1 MSQVLIAEPEGAG
14 RQRLA
19 AAVTV
24 MGADPPAY
32 ADSLTAAREAAR
44 DPEVQVLVIGPTLVC
59 DAAFELADLLQRSGG
74 VATVVG
80 AANVDA
86 GLLRR
91 AMRAGVTDVV
101 GPYDTTDEVAG
112 AIRRA
117 ADVASRLHAA
127 AAAEPESTAATG
139 KVVTVFSTKGGVGK
153 TVLATNL
160 GVALASMGHRVALVD
175 LDLEFGD
182 VAIMLGMKPE
192 HTINDAVQ
200 AIDRLDTDLLAGIME
215 HHSSGLHV
223 LLAPSLPEDA
233 DGISATFV
241 GKILDLVRDSYDYV
255 VIDTCP
261 SFSEVVLAALD
272 RSDALYVV
280 TTMDVASI
288 KNTRISLQK
297 LHQLGYNNGRVRL
310 VLNRSD
316 SKVLLQPAEVE
327 QAIGSRIFALIP
339 SDRIVPRSVN
349 QGVPIVT
356 EMPRSEVARSIMR
369 LARDAAGPKDKEDG
383 HVA

>member
-1 MSQVLIAEPEGAG
+1 MSQVLIAEREGAL
-14 RQRLA
+14 RDRLSAAVA
-19 AAVTV
+19 AASREAIFT
-24 MGADPPAY
+24 
-32 ADSLTAAREAAR
+32 DSLTAAREAAR
-44 DPEVQVLVIGPTLVC
+44 DPEVEVLIIGPGLLC
-59 DAAFELADLLQRSGG
+59 DAAFELAERLQHAGG
-74 VATVVG
+74 VATLL
-80 AANVDA
+80 AAADA
-86 GLLRR
+86 DTRTFRR
-91 AMRAGVTDVV
+91 AMRAGMVDVI
-101 GPYDTTDEVAG
+101 GPHDTMEEIA
-112 AIRRA
+112 ANIRRA
-117 ADVASRLHAA
+117 AEISARMRANSTGDVQAA
-127 AAAEPESTAATG
+127 STAG

-160 GVALASMGHRVALVD
+160 GVALASMGHKVALVD

-182 VAIMLGMKPE
+182 VGIMLGIKPE

-200 AIDRLDTDLLAGIME
+200 AFDRLDADMLAGIME
-215 HHSSGLHV
+215 HHPSGLHT
-223 LLAPSLPEDA
+223 LLAPPLPEDA
-233 DGISATFV
+233 DGISAGRV
-241 GKILDLVRDSYDYV
+241 GQILDLIRDMYDYV

-261 SFSEVVLAALD
+261 SFSECVLAALD

-288 KNTRISLQK
+288 KNTRISMQK

-327 QAIGSRIFALIP
+327 QAIGGKIFALIP

-349 QGVPIVT
+349 QGIPIVT

-369 LARDAAGPKDKEDG
+369 LAADAAAPVEKGARHD
-383 HVA
+383 A